1 MLSNFHV
8 YFLSKHRFFGV
19 FFGLILVFTL
29 IFYCIRTWMYIQWV
43 DMLYCLGPNSEL
55 LLRNADDYG
64 KDLEGELSII
74 WLSAELLHKGAANCW
89 MYIHI
94 WVCVRFLF
102 SAWNAKQIF
111 ISALSLCYCVR
122 LLFSAWNVEQ
132 IFTSA
137 LSLCY
142 CVRLLFLA
150 WNAEQIFTSALSLCY
165 CYCVRLLFSAWNVE
179 HIIIHVCFVLTL
191 CYVSVLSTESKT
203 YIHICFVFSLC

>member
-8 YFLSKHRFFGV
+8 YFLSKHRFFGG

-142 CVRLLFLA
+142 C
-150 WNAEQIFTSALSLCY
+150 
-165 CYCVRLLFSAWNVE
+165 YCVRLLFSAWNVE